1 MGKNKLSILQS
12 ELRERLLLLQEDIND
27 IQSGDEYD
35 QNIYK
40 ETVLEIEFINKT
52 LSRIWELKH
61 N

>member
-40 ETVLEIEFINKT
+40 DTVLEIEFINKT